1 MLKKVIKNQ
10 SSDLAGMCKSTTF
23 APAFR
28 ESGSAMIDMMNEA
41 SVLPKKK
48 LPKNLAVKNKVLTFA
63 SAFEEWKSEASS
75 LKY

>member
-1 MLKKVIKNQ
+1 MLKKVVKNQ

-41 SVLPKKK
+41 SVLPKKNFH
-48 LPKNLAVKNKVLTFA
+48 KNLEVIR
-63 SAFEEWKSEASS
+63 
-75 LKY
+75 

>member
-10 SSDLAGMCKSTTF
+10 SSDLVGMCKSTIF

-41 SVLPKKK
+41 SVLPKKNFH
-48 LPKNLAVKNKVLTFA
+48 KNLEVIG
-63 SAFEEWKSEASS
+63 
-75 LKY
+75 

>member
-10 SSDLAGMCKSTTF
+10 LSDLAGMCKSTTF

-41 SVLPKKK
+41 SVLPKK
-48 LPKNLAVKNKVLTFA
+48 TFIKI
-63 SAFEEWKSEASS
+63 WK
-75 LKY
+75 